1 MSVELSEKI
10 ETIHFYYESG
20 IHVFPIEE
28 NTKLPWPVLDKNG
41 NQIILKDKYG
51 NPIYDEKTGQVKVV
65 REDWKEKYFCK
76 PLSLSETIDIFK
88 ELPNSNI
95 GAICGIPSGNLI
107 NIDVD
112 NPKIFE
118 RDYLNNNRE
127 LQSLVNQ
134 TWRIESASKG
144 FHSPFHS
151 PFPVK
156 GQVKQ
161 KRGYDIKGN
170 ASYFL
175 VPPSIALNKKRELGQ
190 YTFIYKQNLHSLS
203 ESEFRFLQETFNL
216 EIIPEIETEKDK
228 DSLELIRPH
237 GLSWKLWEIL
247 RFGKYEKHG
256 YFPHGH
262 RDGRQGKSRSEAEF
276 IIIMELAKQS
286 YPFEWV
292 LDVFNKHASNYS
304 KYKNLG
310 SRGQNYLFDSYHN
323 ALDWLN
329 KQNQKFRETIHIY
342 RTNSENLNWKQTS
355 GHSVLGKNM
364 QGVFNSIVNVM
375 ERTGKEQVSISIREL
390 AEMTGTSKR
399 GVSNSIEKLKELEFI
414 QSLKAGNMTAF
425 RICARVDIHSQMVGV
440 DRMSTFAHTDRILRE
455 HDLFRHSVLG
465 KTGLQI
471 YLSISEQGMTKS
483 ELIASIGLHRTT
495 IERKLRDMV
504 RKGVLAFEN
513 GLYVRPKFNPE
524 ELDRLNSIARGWLI
538 ESPKEKQVKQHRF
551 ERNEYK
557 KLKER
562 MCSSKKQDT

>member
-10 ETIHFYYESG
+10 ETIHFYHESG
-20 IHVFPIEE
+20 IHVFPIQA

-41 NQIILKDKYG
+41 KEIAKKDRYG
-51 NPIYDEKTGQVKVV
+51 NPIYDEKTGHLKVV

-76 PLSLSETIDIFK
+76 PMSLPETVDIFR
-88 ELPNSNI
+88 ERPNSNI

-107 NIDVD
+107 DIDVD

-118 RDYLNNNRE
+118 RDFLNNNRD
-127 LQSLVNQ
+127 LQYLINQ

-144 FHSPFHS
+144 YHSSFHS
-151 PFPVK
+151 PFPIK
-156 GQVKQ
+156 GKVKQ
-161 KRGYDIKGN
+161 AKGFDIKGN

-175 VPPSIALNKKRELGQ
+175 VPPSIAMNKKRELGQ

-203 ESEFRFLQETFNL
+203 DSEFNFLKETFDL
-216 EIIPEIETEKDK
+216 EIYTENEKDTN
-228 DSLELIRPH
+228 SLEIIRPH

-256 YFPHGH
+256 FMPHGH
-262 RDGRQGKSRSEAEF
+262 RDGKQGKSRSEAEF
-276 IIIMELAKQS
+276 IIAIELAKQS

-292 LDVFNKHASNYS
+292 LDIFNKHASQYS
-304 KYKNLG
+304 KFRELG

-323 ALDWLN
+323 ALDWIN
-329 KQNQKFRETIHIY
+329 KQNQKFRETINIY

-364 QGVFNSIVNVM
+364 QGVFNSILNVM
-375 ERTGKEQVSISIREL
+375 ERTGKEQVAVSFREL

-399 GVSNSIEKLKELEFI
+399 GVSNSIEKLKELQFI
-414 QSLKAGNMTAF
+414 ESLKVGNMTAF
-425 RICARVDIHSQMVGV
+425 RICAKVDTHTHNGCVG
-440 DRMSTFAHTDRILRE
+440 RMSTFAHTDRILRE

-471 YLSISEQGMTKS
+471 YLAVSDQGMSKQ

-495 IERKLRDMV
+495 IERKVRDMI
-504 RKGVLAFEN
+504 RKGVLTFEN
-513 GLYVRPKFNPE
+513 GLYVRPEFNPQ
-524 ELDRLNSIARGWLI
+524 ELERLNSIAKEWLI
-538 ESPKEKQVKQHRF
+538 ESPKEKQLKQHRL
-551 ERNEYK
+551 ERDEYK

-562 MCSSKKQDT
+562 IRSSKNQSV